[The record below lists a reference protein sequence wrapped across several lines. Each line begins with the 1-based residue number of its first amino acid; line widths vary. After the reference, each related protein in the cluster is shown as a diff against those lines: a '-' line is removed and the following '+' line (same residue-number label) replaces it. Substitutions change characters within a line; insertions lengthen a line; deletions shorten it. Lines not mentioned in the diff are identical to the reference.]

1 MAKTKRDLLCAI
13 ADHIGGE
20 RGRRMRDAARNLPFP
35 ELLDR
40 PMSDE
45 EFARQLEIA
54 QRDLPR
60 ALQSFEALGPE
71 FRSWGFEN

>member
-13 ADHIGGE
+13 AAAIGGE
-20 RGRRMRDAARNLPFP
+20 RGRRMRDAARQLPFP

-40 PMSDE
+40 PISDE
-45 EFARQLEIA
+45 EFTRQLEIA

-60 ALQSFEALGPE
+60 ALASFEALGPE
-71 FRSWGFEN
+71 LRSWGFDN